1 MAAKRPTKS
10 KRPGRPREHNRENL
24 RESLLQYIESRT
36 IPVVSEWAY
45 LNGVPRQKVYAMPEL
60 AEALQLAI
68 TKKEANLELG
78 ALAGKINVS
87 MAIMSL
93 KQIGWSDRRQV
104 EHDVTAE
111 AAQTFADLVKS
122 ARAR

>member
-1 MAAKRPTKS
+1 M
-10 KRPGRPREHNRENL
+10 

-60 AEALQLAI
+60 ADALQLAI

-93 KQIGWSDRRQV
+93 KQIGWSDRQRV
-104 EHDVTAE
+104 EVAE
-111 AAQTFADLVKS
+111 AEDVPVGLAGFYAAIGEPCDGDS
-122 ARAR
+122 